1 MTTLEGVQNTNKILS
16 LDGFRGLAV
25 LMVTFYRFGEVSLTD
40 SVVGKWL
47 SKAVYLGASG
57 VDFFFVLS
65 GFLITGILLQQKG
78 RAGFFA
84 SFYTRRALR
93 IFPLYYAT
101 LFFLLGLLPLFGV
114 ATIFAG
120 SAEMGGPK
128 GIHGNTLHLWFYTTN
143 LSIAWAN
150 QWQFGAL
157 DHFWS
162 LAIEEQFYLIWPI
175 IIFTLS
181 RKGLWQF
188 CLLSCVLVIASRI
201 GFALAFELEVT
212 SKTFTLF
219 RVEGLLLGAVAAILF
234 PKNMVYSPK
243 FCSLLRMGIL
253 LLGVLYALTL
263 PLGQNDY
270 TVRYTIVSL
279 GATVLLL
286 CALNPDKTALET
298 RFFENSILR
307 SLGKYSYAMYIFQL
321 PLIPLLSTWISP
333 ASCEL
338 WMGNRLLGAS
348 IYIIVMFAITYG
360 LSVLSWR
367 VLESPMLRLRDRLCP
382 ASALDAKQ

>member
-1 MTTLEGVQNTNKILS
+1 MTLEGAQTSNKILS

-25 LMVTFYRFGEVSLTD
+25 LMVTLYRFSEVALTE

-47 SKAVYLGASG
+47 SKAVYIGAAG

-78 RAGFFA
+78 RTGFFT
-84 SFYTRRALR
+84 SFYTRRAFR

-101 LFFLLGLLPLFGV
+101 LLFLLCVLPLFDV
-114 ATIFAG
+114 ASIFAG
-120 SAEMGGPK
+120 STETGGPK
-128 GIHGNTLHLWFYTTN
+128 GLYGNTLHLWFYTTN

-162 LAIEEQFYLIWPI
+162 LAIEEQFYLIWPVI
-175 IIFTLS
+175 VFTLS
-181 RKGLWQF
+181 RQRLLQF
-188 CLLSCVLVIASRI
+188 CLLSCVLVVASRI
-201 GFALAFELEVT
+201 GFALALELEVT

-219 RVEGLLLGAVAAILF
+219 RVDGLLLGAAAAILF
-234 PKNMVYSPK
+234 PKSTAYSPK
-243 FCSLLRMGIL
+243 FCSGLRIGGL
-253 LLGVLYALTL
+253 LLGVLYVLTL
-263 PLGQNDY
+263 PLGQSDY

-286 CALNPDKTALET
+286 CAINLNKTAIET
-298 RFFENSILR
+298 RLFENSILR

-321 PLIPLLSTWISP
+321 PLIPLLSAWISP

-338 WMGNRLLGAS
+338 WIGNRLLAALT
-348 IYIIVMFAITYG
+348 YIIVMFAITYG
-360 LSVLSWR
+360 LSVVSWCIF
-367 VLESPMLRLRDRLCP
+367 ESPLLRLRDRLCP
-382 ASALDAKQ
+382 TGAIDVKR